1 MANAKTIDKA
11 YKAISLLRAR
21 GEHKVSV
28 DRVSRVSGI
37 ARASF
42 YQDDPDWKEV
52 LEVIKG
58 KPSQRIKLVEVSA
71 IVETKAQAQVGK
83 LASKV
88 KDLEA
93 AVAAI
98 EDKSERAYKRLV
110 DQVLYFSTLAAERP
124 KKKEDRAK
132 HLKDLNAYAEENRQL
147 KQSLALA
154 QAAAQA
160 PIQAATLVSKKTII
174 LPNKAALDDV
184 YDAFI
189 DELDHVVPNKKSGEV
204 VGAVY
209 ITCGL
214 PMSGKSRWI
223 NEHKSLHPGAALYIE
238 TTAHIAKERAR
249 YVTRIRSRTDAPI
262 YCVRLRASLETCV
275 KRSIMQ
281 NQGAKHV
288 LFEKA
293 IERVTATFEEVS
305 LEEKFYGILLA

>member
-11 YKAISLLRAR
+11 YKAISVLRAR

-71 IVETKAQAQVGK
+71 TIETKAQAHVGK
-83 LASKV
+83 LVSKV
-88 KDLEA
+88 EELEA

-98 EDKSERAYKRLV
+98 EDKSETAYKRLV
-110 DQVLYFSTLAAERP
+110 DQVLYFSMLAAESP

-132 HLKDLNAYAEENRQL
+132 QMKDLNAYADENRQL
-147 KQSLALA
+147 KQALALA

-160 PIQAATLVSKKTII
+160 PVQTATLVSKKTIT
-174 LPNKAALDDV
+174 LPNKAALDDA
-184 YDAFI
+184 YDALI
-189 DELDHVVPNKKSGEV
+189 DELDHVVPNKISGEA

-238 TTAHIAKERAR
+238 TTAHIAKERTR
-249 YVTRIRSRTDAPI
+249 YLARIRSRTDAPI
-262 YCVRLRASLETCV
+262 YCVRLRATVETCV
-275 KRSIMQ
+275 KRSSMQ

-288 LFEKA
+288 LIEKT
-293 IERVTATFEEVS
+293 IDRVNDAFEEVS